1 MEQTFSPQHNPV
13 INELEI
19 PKTVIPVLDR
29 TRKWANFL
37 AIVGFIFSGLI
48 LLMGIGIGFIFSN
61 LPGMD
66 ELPFMPGVFG
76 ILYGIIGVINFI
88 ASLFLFRFA
97 SNLKEAIKV
106 RNESSFLPAF
116 TNLNNLFQLIGILTI
131 IMLAIYGLVILIAM
145 FAAIGA
151 SLLS

>member
-1 MEQTFSPQHNPV
+1 MEQTISPQQNSANH
-13 INELEI
+13 ELEI

-48 LLMGIGIGFIFSN
+48 LLMGIGIGFIFSK
-61 LPGMD
+61 LPGM
-66 ELPFMPGVFG
+66 EQLPFMPGFIG
-76 ILYGIIGVINFI
+76 IFYVIIGVINFI
-88 ASLFLFRFA
+88 AALFLFRFA
-97 SNLKEAIKV
+97 VNLKNAIKGKDE
-106 RNESSFLPAF
+106 NKFLPAF
-116 TNLNNLFQLIGILTI
+116 KNLDNLFQLIGILTI

-145 FAAIGA
+145 FVAIGA